1 MGSGRHRTFR
11 VGDELLSEGKLTKV
25 AYLIMDGEVEVRV
38 GARTN
43 HPKIVAT
50 LGKGEVIGELS
61 MLDDDVPT
69 ATVVATRETKVS
81 LLTRQQFQDRLESMD
96 PVMKGV
102 LRVLIRRIRTLMAEK
117 AEGPD
122 DQGDWSGWNK

>member
-1 MGSGRHRTFR
+1 M
-11 VGDELLSEGKLTKV
+11 GDELLSEGKLSKV
-25 AYLIMDGEVEVRV
+25 AYLILEGEVEVRV
-38 GARTN
+38 GARSSNPHT
-43 HPKIVAT
+43 VAR

-81 LLTRQQFQDRLESMD
+81 ILTRDQFQSRLDNMD

-102 LRVLIRRIRTLMAEK
+102 LRVLIRRIRALMAEK
-117 AEGPD
+117 AEVTGG
-122 DQGDWSGWNK
+122 QSADWGNWNR